1 MSAARKGPLRSAA
14 IEATMTIVAVIATL
28 SASPYQKNGSASIA
42 GIGAELRA
50 AKLHLDRGAASERL
64 IDDAIALG
72 QLQELFELVGWR
84 VGVDVEAQA
93 NGSKSNRRI
102 LGNAERTTEVEI
114 TLGRDR
120 GGLDRNVERG
130 RDRLEGDAGAGDQRL
145 EQHVAGAQLEPGAAG
160 RGMQACDRK
169 RAPGLYFAGDMRVI
183 ERALG
188 LQGDEG
194 RFRLTLVALLERRLH
209 GAQRGSIH
217 LQSPFRT
224 AEDNR

>member
-1 MSAARKGPLRSAA
+1 
-14 IEATMTIVAVIATL
+14 MTIVAVIATL

-102 LGNAERTTEVEI
+102 LDNAERTTEVEI

-130 RDRLEGDAGAGDQRL
+130 RDRLEGD
-145 EQHVAGAQLEPGAAG
+145 AGAQLEPGAAG

-194 RFRLTLVALLERRLH
+194 RFRLALVALLERRLH

-224 AEDNR
+224 AEDR